1 MSNVLKDLLGD
12 LYTDEIKEKVGDVK
26 LIKLDEGKYIPVEK
40 FNAKIEEVK
49 QQKEQLDDYKK
60 QLKDLEKK
68 AKGNEDLE
76 KTIKELRAD
85 NEKKDIDYQTTLNA
99 QKKDFAIQSAIKK
112 AQGKNVKAIKALL
125 DTDKITVDDKGITG
139 LSDQLKAIKES
150 DAYLFGEDKVVGG
163 DDQTPNEKNNPKP
176 KDLENQ
182 LKEAEKEVTEGKG
195 NVLTVVSLKRQIAE
209 KNRAKLQTV

>member
-1 MSNVLKDLLGD
+1 MKGDSKMSNVLKEILGD
-12 LYTDEIKEKVGDVK
+12 LYTDEVKKKVGDVK
-26 LIKLDEGKYIPVEK
+26 LIKLDEGKYIPVDK

-68 AKGNEDLE
+68 AKGNEEFE
-76 KTIKELRAD
+76 KTIKDLRAD
-85 NEKKDIDYQTTLNA
+85 NDKKDADYQATIKA
-99 QKKDFAIQSAIKK
+99 QTKDFAIQSAIKE

-139 LSDQLKAIKES
+139 LSDQLKVLKES

-163 DDQTPNEKNNPKP
+163 EQPPKDKSSPKP
-176 KDLENQ
+176 ETLEAE
-182 LKEAEKEVTEGKG
+182 LKEAEKDGDTLAVI
-195 NVLTVVSLKRQIAE
+195 SLKRKIAALPPKE
-209 KNRAKLQTV
+209 K